1 VRGWRGQKHT
11 RGVYGQ
17 EAKKGLV
24 AEINALQWKNNGRY
38 FGRRTQERG
47 EGEKKKRSSEGE
59 KKKKK
64 SSCCTL
70 GLSRRAILHTVDLGL
85 IEN

>member
-1 VRGWRGQKHT
+1 MVDGLRK
-11 RGVYGQ
+11 
-17 EAKKGLV
+17 EAK
-24 AEINALQWKNNGRY
+24 
-38 FGRRTQERG
+38 
-47 EGEKKKRSSEGE
+47 EKRKKRSSEGE

>member
-1 VRGWRGQKHT
+1 MVDGLRK
-11 RGVYGQ
+11 
-17 EAKKGLV
+17 EAK
-24 AEINALQWKNNGRY
+24 
-38 FGRRTQERG
+38 
-47 EGEKKKRSSEGE
+47 EKRKKRSSEGE

-70 GLSRRAILHTVDLGL
+70 GLSRRAILHTVALGL

>member
-1 VRGWRGQKHT
+1 MVDGLRK
-11 RGVYGQ
+11 
-17 EAKKGLV
+17 EAK
-24 AEINALQWKNNGRY
+24 
-38 FGRRTQERG
+38 
-47 EGEKKKRSSEGE
+47 EKRKKRSSEGE

-70 GLSRRAILHTVDLGL
+70 GLSRRAILDTVDLEL

>member
-1 VRGWRGQKHT
+1 MVDGLRK
-11 RGVYGQ
+11 
-17 EAKKGLV
+17 EAKEK
-24 AEINALQWKNNGRY
+24 R
-38 FGRRTQERG
+38 
-47 EGEKKKRSSEGE
+47 KKKSSEGE

-70 GLSRRAILHTVDLGL
+70 GLSRRAILDTVDLGL

>member
-1 VRGWRGQKHT
+1 MRCNGKITEDILVDGLRK
-11 RGVYGQ
+11 
-17 EAKKGLV
+17 EAK
-24 AEINALQWKNNGRY
+24 
-38 FGRRTQERG
+38 
-47 EGEKKKRSSEGE
+47 EKRKKRSSEGE

-70 GLSRRAILHTVDLGL
+70 GLRRRAILHTVDLGL